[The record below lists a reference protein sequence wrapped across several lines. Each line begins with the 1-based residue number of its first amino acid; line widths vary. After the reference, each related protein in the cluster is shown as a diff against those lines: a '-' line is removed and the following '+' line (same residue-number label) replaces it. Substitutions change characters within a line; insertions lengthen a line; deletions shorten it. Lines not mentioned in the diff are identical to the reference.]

1 MQVYNTGQC
10 RSLHPGLRW
19 ELELEKQVWEWESG
33 SGKSVGYTRLVRKQQ
48 RELARG
54 APTVC
59 RMGRKEWKPRVDGRV
74 ISDGQCCEGFR
85 DWVLPQLCQRLADP
99 GWVV

>member
-1 MQVYNTGQC
+1 MGQC

-19 ELELEKQVWEWESG
+19 ELELEKQIWEWESG
-33 SGKSVGYTRLVRKQQ
+33 SGKSVGYTSGEKTAEGTGPGSTHRLQGR
-48 RELARG
+48 
-54 APTVC
+54 

-74 ISDGQCCEGFR
+74 ISDGQCFEGFR